1 MRDPMAQIVPI
12 EVPSTEREV
21 YEALRREIIR
31 GLPAG
36 TPLRL
41 AQLAERFGVSTM
53 PVRAAI
59 TRLQVE
65 GLVVQQPRRGAVVSE
80 LTIEDFTDMYAIRMA
95 LEGVAARCGS
105 VNLSAEDLD
114 QMRACYETM
123 TRLELDDEVIDRYL
137 PLDWQLHDICY
148 NASQRPK
155 LLGLINTYRRQA
167 ERYFRLYLGDRI
179 DYSSDIERQGQ
190 FLRACEAR
198 DPEGAEA
205 AIRDLFNWTTQA
217 LVPGLAA
224 AQGSKGEDDG

>member
-105 VNLSAEDLD
+105 VNLADADLD
-114 QMRACYETM
+114 RMRSCYATM
-123 TRLELDDEVIDRYL
+123 TSLELDDDVIDRYL

-148 NASQRPK
+148 DASRRPK
-155 LLGLINTYRRQA
+155 LLELIHTYRRQA

-179 DYSSDIERQGQ
+179 DYSSDIQRQGE
-190 FLRACEAR
+190 FLRACEDR

-205 AIRDLFNWTTQA
+205 AIRDLFNWTTHA
-217 LVPGLAA
+217 LAPGLTATDA
-224 AQGSKGEDDG
+224 GEREEDR